1 MCVFEAVTVH
11 LLWGHSVRR
20 AAEAGRGDWKGGDH
34 NGPGSPSPHYL
45 GLVSKVLLMGT
56 TYLIPF
62 PLCSWL
68 AAHFSDLFQ
77 RIILGY
83 ASLHTAELE
92 CLRVDGHFLGHRQPI
107 YYSRKAQ
114 LLALRQYKLRGAIYT
129 VELPGIKPWPGL
141 KCMLAW
147 LFLLSPVSLA
157 SLLVSV
163 KTSFTMHLHL
173 DTCLRLCFWENL
185 A

>member
-1 MCVFEAVTVH
+1 M
-11 LLWGHSVRR
+11 
-20 AAEAGRGDWKGGDH
+20 
-34 NGPGSPSPHYL
+34 
-45 GLVSKVLLMGT
+45 
-56 TYLIPF
+56 
-62 PLCSWL
+62 
-68 AAHFSDLFQ
+68 
-77 RIILGY
+77 
-83 ASLHTAELE
+83 
-92 CLRVDGHFLGHRQPI
+92 RVDGHFLGHRQPI